1 MKPSDFF
8 LVHKFTFRAL
18 IALCSV
24 LIASILF
31 PTSAHAIDP
40 NVRIAVAYDLGGLG
54 DGGVNDATAIGINS
68 VRKKYGLSNFAL
80 REVVTVGSESD
91 RRDRLNFLAKAG
103 YNLVVVAGSAWS
115 SALASVAPD
124 FPDIQFGII
133 GGNITGN
140 VNVSVMTFNQL
151 EESYVAGVLA
161 ASSSTTKKI
170 GYISNSADSASSK
183 SLAAFTAGAR
193 KVKKSVQVLSA
204 IADSG
209 AYSQTTQMVNAGAD
223 IIYSRWN
230 TNSDVYSAV
239 LSQSTKYKKKI
250 KLIGIVPDQY
260 FLNFSAA
267 KKILLATINENYG
280 IAISQ
285 LVTSAL
291 NNQTITDVIDEESG
305 LFGRFFTIKNGG
317 IAIKNFSASTQ
328 AISAANKARSEI
340 ISGAIK
346 L

>member
-8 LVHKFTFRAL
+8 PVPKFSLRAL
-18 IALCSV
+18 FALGSLLV
-24 LIASILF
+24 ASLF
-31 PTSAHAIDP
+31 FPASAHAIDP

-115 SALASVAPD
+115 SALASVAPN
-124 FPDIQFGII
+124 FPDVQFGII

-140 VNVSVMTFNQL
+140 INVSVMTFSQS
-151 EESYVAGVLA
+151 EESYLAGVLA
-161 ASSSTTKKI
+161 AASSSTKKI
-170 GYISNSADSASSK
+170 GYISNGADSASTS
-183 SLAAFTAGAR
+183 SLTAFTAGAR
-193 KVKKSVQVLSA
+193 KVNKSVNVVSA
-204 IADSG
+204 IVDSG
-209 AYSQTTQMVNAGAD
+209 AYSQTSQMVSAGAD

-230 TNSDVYSAV
+230 ASSDVYSAI
-239 LSQSTKYKKKI
+239 LSQSTKYKKKV

-267 KKILLATINENYG
+267 KKLLLATINENYG

-285 LVTSAL
+285 LVTSTL

-305 LFGRFFTIKNGG
+305 LFGRLFTIKNGG
-317 IAIKNFSASTQ
+317 IAIKNFSASAQ
-328 AISAANKARSEI
+328 SVSAVNKARSEI
-340 ISGAIK
+340 ISGTVK